1 MTRPPDWRSPF
12 ESRQRMVERE
22 VVTWRVMMAA
32 RRAIRRVQDGAI
44 VADSDLDRSM
54 AACRTRHE
62 RRSVTIERE
71 ALATIVAT
79 DEREIMLE
87 LMRFWGLR

>member
-1 MTRPPDWRSPF
+1 
-12 ESRQRMVERE
+12 
-22 VVTWRVMMAA
+22 
-32 RRAIRRVQDGAI
+32 
-44 VADSDLDRSM
+44 M